1 MEDFTS
7 LELGL
12 GYRFKSEE
20 LLKTALTHSSA
31 GEPHNER
38 LEFLGDAVLELI
50 ATEYL
55 YTSFE
60 DLSEGVMTSTRAS
73 AVCEPSLCTFA
84 ETLRLGDFL
93 ILGKGEDSSGGRAKP
108 SILADAMEALLG
120 AVYLDGGYEAAKAF
134 MLRFLTDA
142 LRRPVEKRVFKD
154 YKSALQELIQAE
166 KSPQRLTYKLIS
178 TMGPDHNKQFH
189 SQVLLGNKVVGEGQG
204 SSRKTSEQE
213 AARVALAF
221 LDK

>member
-1 MEDFTS
+1 MEEFAALD
-7 LELGL
+7 L
-12 GYRFKSEE
+12 GYRFRSKE
-20 LLKTALTHSSA
+20 LLRTALTHSSA

-84 ETLRLGDFL
+84 ETLKLGDFL
-93 ILGKGEDSSGGRAKP
+93 ILGKGEESSGGRSKP
-108 SILADAMEALLG
+108 SILADAMEAVLG
-120 AVYLDGGYEAAKAF
+120 AIYLDGGYEKAKEF
-134 MLRFLTDA
+134 MLRFLPDA

-154 YKSALQELIQAE
+154 YKSALQELIQAD
-166 KSPQRLTYKLIS
+166 KAPQRLSYKLVS
-178 TMGPDHNKQFH
+178 TKGPDHNKQFH
-189 SQVLLGNKVVGEGQG
+189 SQVLLGNKVIGTGQG
-204 SSRKTSEQE
+204 TSRKTSEQE
-213 AARVALAF
+213 AARVALES
-221 LDK
+221 LSV

>member
-1 MEDFTS
+1 MADLTA
-7 LELGL
+7 LDL
-12 GYRFKSEE
+12 GYTFKSED

-50 ATEYL
+50 STEYL
-55 YTSFE
+55 YTSFK

-84 ETLRLGDFL
+84 ETLKLGDFL
-93 ILGKGEDSSGGRAKP
+93 ILGKGEESSGGRTKP
-108 SILADAMEALLG
+108 SILADAVEAVLG
-120 AVYLDGGYEAAKAF
+120 AIYLDGGYEEAKKF
-134 MLRFLTDA
+134 MLRFLPDA

-154 YKSALQELIQAE
+154 YKSALQELVQAD
-166 KSPQRLTYKLIS
+166 KAPQRLSYRLVS
-178 TMGPDHNKQFH
+178 TKGPDHNKQFH
-189 SQVLLGNKVVGEGQG
+189 SQVLLGNKVVGDGQG

-213 AARVALAF
+213 AARVALEN

>member
-1 MEDFTS
+1 MEEFAALD
-7 LELGL
+7 L
-12 GYRFKSEE
+12 GYMFKSEE

-55 YTSFE
+55 YTSFK

-84 ETLRLGDFL
+84 ETLKLGDFL
-93 ILGKGEDSSGGRAKP
+93 ILGKGEESSGGRGKP
-108 SILADAMEALLG
+108 SILADAMEAVLG
-120 AVYLDGGYEAAKAF
+120 AIYLDGGYEEAKKF
-134 MLRFLTDA
+134 MLRFLPDA

-154 YKSALQELIQAE
+154 YKSALQELVQAD
-166 KSPQRLTYKLIS
+166 KAPKRLSYRLVS
-178 TMGPDHNKQFH
+178 TKGPDHNKQFQ
-189 SQVLLGNKVVGEGQG
+189 SQVLLGNRVVGEGHG

-213 AARVALAF
+213 AARVALES
-221 LDK
+221 LSV